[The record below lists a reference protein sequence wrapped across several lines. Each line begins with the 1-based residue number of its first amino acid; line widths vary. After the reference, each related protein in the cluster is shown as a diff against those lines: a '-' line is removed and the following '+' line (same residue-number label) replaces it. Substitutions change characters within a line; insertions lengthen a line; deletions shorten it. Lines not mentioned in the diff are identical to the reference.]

1 MPITGARSLMELV
14 EGPTRAKRIAQGP
27 IPFADALIIPHQ
39 TFSSRAQGEVVGEVH
54 RTVRDL

>member
-1 MPITGARSLMELV
+1 MPITGTRSLMELV
-14 EGPTRAKRIAQGP
+14 EGPTRARVSPKV
-27 IPFADALIIPHQ
+27 PFADALIIPHQ